1 MLLFQIRDHTLH
13 SGLQRYQLE
22 GEDSDDGKDC
32 VAEDPGL
39 PGLGKHTVVLGFRP
53 GFRIYCCK

>member
-1 MLLFQIRDHTLH
+1 MLLFQICDHTLH
-13 SGLQRYQLE
+13 SGLQRYQLK

-39 PGLGKHTVVLGFRP
+39 PGLRGHTVVLGFVWLRSL
-53 GFRIYCCK
+53 